1 MQSMTGFGRADAVV
15 DGINLDISVKS
26 VNGRYLDVR
35 LHLPKKYLV
44 LESEVQKIAK
54 KTISRGT
61 VDIYVQRSHKGAG
74 SNSPV
79 RFQTALAVA
88 WLKEF
93 RKTLKELKISSEV
106 TAKDLLTH
114 VPDFMVTDDGAELSA
129 KEKQAFLK
137 TVHQALAACQESRSK
152 EGEFLRKTCLGYTTV
167 LAKNCEALSKLREAF
182 ISDAPPKMKDR
193 LEKLL
198 GSVELDPQRVL
209 QEVAHLVDRSDIEEE
224 LVRLGEH
231 VKNVVGLL
239 KSQEAQG
246 KKLDFYAQELL
257 REINTIGS
265 KSQSAKITE
274 IVVSTKNTIE
284 QFREQIQNIE

>member
-1 MQSMTGFGRADAVV
+1 MTGFGRADAVV
-15 DGINLDISVKS
+15 DGINVDISVKS

-35 LHLPKKYLV
+35 LHLPKKYLAI
-44 LESEVQKIAK
+44 ESEVQKIVK
-54 KTISRGT
+54 KSISRGT

-74 SNSPV
+74 STSPV
-79 RFQTALAVA
+79 RFQTELAAA

-93 RKTLKELKISSEV
+93 RKSLKVLKISSDV
-106 TAKDLLTH
+106 TAQDLLAH
-114 VPDFMVTDDGAELSA
+114 VPDYMVSDDGSDLSA
-129 KEKQAFLK
+129 KEKQTFLK
-137 TVHQALAACQESRSK
+137 TVQQALTACQESRSK
-152 EGEFLRKTCLGYTTV
+152 EGDFLRKTCLGYTTE
-167 LAKNCEALSKLREAF
+167 LAKNREALSKLREAF
-182 ISDAPPKMKDR
+182 IHEAPPKMKER
-193 LEKLL
+193 LDKLL
-198 GSVELDPQRVL
+198 GSLDLDPQRIL
-209 QEVAHLVDRSDIEEE
+209 QEVAHMVDRSDIEEE
-224 LVRLGEH
+224 LQRLGEH

-239 KSQEAQG
+239 KSPEAQG